1 MYMKCRHD
9 EISLNNVSL
18 SLPLCVVN
26 NRAPTFVQWVSMRRV
41 SILKSTVQNDYW
53 TTPCLFRLNS
63 ELDLVSDDSI
73 DTCGTNIPE

>member
-26 NRAPTFVQWVSMRRV
+26 NRAPTFVQWVSTAQSKYFEV
-41 SILKSTVQNDYW
+41 H
-53 TTPCLFRLNS
+53 C
-63 ELDLVSDDSI
+63 
-73 DTCGTNIPE
+73 PE